1 MRRLLAALG
10 AAGLLLLGS
19 LGVAG
24 GAVAATAAS
33 TTTCSNGVDNTPGLG
48 LICEVTIVNRI
59 TGSGGTSKVTIRECH
74 GAAGDPTASVHRQD
88 DQPDDAGDQGHA
100 VQ

>member
-1 MRRLLAALG
+1 MRRLLAVLG

-48 LICEVTIVNRI
+48 LICQVTIVN
-59 TGSGGTSKVTIRECH
+59 T
-74 GAAGDPTASVHRQD
+74 DHRQRRYVEGHGPRVPRRSRR
-88 DQPDDAGDQGHA
+88 PDGRVHA
-100 VQ
+100 RRPT